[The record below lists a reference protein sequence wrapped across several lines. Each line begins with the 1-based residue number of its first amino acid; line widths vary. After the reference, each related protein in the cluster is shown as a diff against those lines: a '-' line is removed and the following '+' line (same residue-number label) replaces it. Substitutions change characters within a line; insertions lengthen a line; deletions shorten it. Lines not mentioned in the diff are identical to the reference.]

1 MKSCPGEGSDKMNKY
16 LLCLF
21 EQFNESRRYNRKDFK
36 SNDYIEEFSYW
47 IKLMKKNILI
57 YQYYLQENE
66 IDLNNKYTK
75 ELNKGKY
82 DTISLPNTSIISPY
96 GENLRKENSRIYMF
110 QGEPLIINGSSIKRE
125 QVVGTYITQNP
136 YGIDNLDFFEYCIE
150 NDVDFLLGVF
160 GTITDKDIKTKIN
173 RIQRIKSMYDK
184 VSENY
189 ETYNGTYIYTIQN
202 RGNVLNK
209 TLKL

>member
-1 MKSCPGEGSDKMNKY
+1 MNKY

>member
-1 MKSCPGEGSDKMNKY
+1 MNKY

-21 EQFNESRRYNRKDFK
+21 EQFNESRGYNRKDFK
-36 SNDYIEEFSYW
+36 SNDYIEEFSCW
-47 IKLMKKNILI
+47 IKLMKKKILI
-57 YQYYLQENE
+57 YQYYLQENQ
-66 IDLNNKYTK
+66 IDLNNEYTK

-96 GENLRKENSRIYMF
+96 GQSLGKENSQIYMF
-110 QGEPLIINGSSIKRE
+110 QGEPLIINGSNIKRE

-136 YGIDNLDFFEYCIE
+136 YSLDNLDFFKYCIE
-150 NDVDFLLGVF
+150 NDVEFLLGVF

-202 RGNVLNK
+202 RGKVLNK

>member
-1 MKSCPGEGSDKMNKY
+1 MNKY

-21 EQFNESRRYNRKDFK
+21 EQFNESRGYNRKDFK
-36 SNDYIEEFSYW
+36 SNDYIEEFSCW

-57 YQYYLQENE
+57 YQYYLQENQ
-66 IDLNNKYTK
+66 IDLNNEYTK

-96 GENLRKENSRIYMF
+96 GQSLGKENSQIYMF
-110 QGEPLIINGSSIKRE
+110 QGEPLIINGSNIKRE

-136 YGIDNLDFFEYCIE
+136 YSLDNLDFFKYCIE
-150 NDVDFLLGVF
+150 NDVEFLLGVF

-202 RGNVLNK
+202 RGKVLNK

>member
-1 MKSCPGEGSDKMNKY
+1 MNKY

-21 EQFNESRRYNRKDFK
+21 EQFNESRGYNRKDFK

-47 IKLMKKNILI
+47 MKLMKKNILI
-57 YQYYLQENE
+57 YQYYLQENQ
-66 IDLNNKYTK
+66 IDLNNEFTK

-96 GENLRKENSRIYMF
+96 GQSLGKGNFQIYMF
-110 QGEPLIINGSSIKRE
+110 QGEPLIINGSNIKRE

-136 YGIDNLDFFEYCIE
+136 YSLDNLDFFKYCIE

-202 RGNVLNK
+202 RGKVLNK

>member
-1 MKSCPGEGSDKMNKY
+1 MNKY

-21 EQFNESRRYNRKDFK
+21 EQFNESRGYNRKDFK
-36 SNDYIEEFSYW
+36 SKEYIEEFSYW

-57 YQYYLQENE
+57 YQYYIQENQ
-66 IDLNNKYTK
+66 IDLNNEFIK

-96 GENLRKENSRIYMF
+96 GQSFGKENSQIYMF
-110 QGEPLIINGSSIKRE
+110 QGEPLIINGSNMKRE
-125 QVVGTYITQNP
+125 QVVGTYITQNL
-136 YGIDNLDFFEYCIE
+136 YSLDNLDFFEYCIE
-150 NDVDFLLGVF
+150 NDIDFLLGVF

-202 RGNVLNK
+202 RGKVLNK

>member
-1 MKSCPGEGSDKMNKY
+1 MNKY

-21 EQFNESRRYNRKDFK
+21 EQFNESRGYNRKDFK

-57 YQYYLQENE
+57 YQYYLQENQ
-66 IDLNNKYTK
+66 IDLNNEYTK

-82 DTISLPNTSIISPY
+82 NTISLPNTSIISPY
-96 GENLRKENSRIYMF
+96 GESLRKENSQIYMF

-160 GTITDKDIKTKIN
+160 GTNTDKDIKTKIN

-189 ETYNGTYIYTIQN
+189 ETCNGTYIYTIQN
-202 RGNVLNK
+202 RGKVLNK

>member
-1 MKSCPGEGSDKMNKY
+1 MNKY

-21 EQFNESRRYNRKDFK
+21 EQFNESRGYNRKDFK
-36 SNDYIEEFSYW
+36 SNDYIEEFSCW

-57 YQYYLQENE
+57 YQYYLQENQ
-66 IDLNNKYTK
+66 IDLNNEYTK

-96 GENLRKENSRIYMF
+96 GQSLGKENSQIYMF
-110 QGEPLIINGSSIKRE
+110 QGEPLIINGSNIKRE

-136 YGIDNLDFFEYCIE
+136 YSLDNLDFFKYCIE
-150 NDVDFLLGVF
+150 NDVEFLLGVF

-189 ETYNGTYIYTIQN
+189 ETYNGTFIYTIQN
-202 RGNVLNK
+202 RGKVLNK